1 MSTFHLYQRVRI
13 VRLDSPD
20 APPAVIGAEGF
31 ISSIEP
37 FSSFGYTFPYCV
49 CIPSVDD
56 DIGVFA
62 HEIEPLTYLPD
73 AADLATRENAPDFD
87 LRAPVRETESPTL
100 IALYA
105 GVAA

>member
-1 MSTFHLYQRVRI
+1 VRI

-62 HEIEPLTYLPD
+62 HEIEPIRYLPSPED
-73 AADLATRENAPDFD
+73 FVTTERVYEPDC
-87 LRAPVRETESPTL
+87 PVRDPAVSAER
-100 IALYA
+100 
-105 GVAA
+105 VA